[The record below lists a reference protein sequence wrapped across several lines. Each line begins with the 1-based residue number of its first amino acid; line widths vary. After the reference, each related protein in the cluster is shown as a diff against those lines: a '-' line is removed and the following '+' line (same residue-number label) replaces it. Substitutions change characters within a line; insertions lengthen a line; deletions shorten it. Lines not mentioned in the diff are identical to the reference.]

1 MARLYYENMPVG
13 SANFALAA
21 VILTLKLW
29 LLPRFLWMP
38 GALIYLAAST
48 VETALYLLGWPAA
61 AWSAAVTLLALLAAM
76 EAPGWALGVQSD
88 VERSAVR
95 SWCVC
100 LGLVIGVAGAV
111 GNPIGYPN
119 YPSMVYVIRLFCS
132 LFAVGYL
139 TALIGYAW
147 ANSVGARLY
156 VIHAS
161 ILLLRLATFGA
172 LLLVHDRALW
182 FTADLIGEAVNVL
195 TLGAWLWLFKGPT
208 LIHRPKERTD

>member
-1 MARLYYENMPVG
+1 MPDG
-13 SANFALAA
+13 SLNFALAA
-21 VILTLKLW
+21 LILTLKLW

-38 GALIYLAAST
+38 AMITHLAAST

-61 AWSAAVTLLALLAAM
+61 AWSAAVTLLAVLAAM

-88 VERSAVR
+88 AERSAVR
-95 SWCVC
+95 RWCWM
-100 LGLVIGVAGAV
+100 LGLVFGAIGLAAGGILYPRYPAMVYEIRIEATLFSLGYLCALLGYCFAIGVGV
-111 GNPIGYPN
+111 P
-119 YPSMVYVIRLFCS
+119 R
-132 LFAVGYL
+132 
-139 TALIGYAW
+139 
-147 ANSVGARLY
+147 Y

-195 TLGAWLWLFKGPT
+195 TLGAWLWLIPAKAG
-208 LIHRPKERTD
+208 IVSH